1 MADPTT
7 IKAPVPGTFY
17 RRPSPDE
24 EPYAK
29 EGDRITDGQVI
40 GLVEVMKNFN
50 EVKADRGGV
59 IASFLVE
66 DEDLVEAGQDIVA
79 LSDERPR

>member
-1 MADPTT
+1 MADRTT

-24 EPYAK
+24 DPFAN
-29 EGDRITDGQVI
+29 EGDRITSGQVI
-40 GLVEVMKNFN
+40 GLVEVMKTFN
-50 EVKADRGGV
+50 EIKADQDGV

-66 DEDLVEAGQDIVA
+66 NEDLVEAGQDIA
-79 LSDERPR
+79 TLSDG